1 MSGRDLAG
9 RTSHCLATPVG
20 ALDSRP
26 SKTRSTSLACS
37 TVKAPVPG
45 WVRGYQRTWLRGDV
59 LAGVTVT
66 AYLVPQV
73 MAYAELAGVP
83 AQAGLWAAVGAL
95 TVYAVLGSSPQL
107 SVGPE
112 STTALMT
119 AAALATLAGSGVDA
133 SSSAAGLALLVAAFC
148 VLGRLFRLGALAD
161 LLSRPVLVG
170 YLAGI
175 ACIMVAS
182 QFGKLLGIPEDVDG
196 FFAELREV
204 LGRLDEM
211 HGPTAALGLITL
223 TVMLIAAAVAP
234 RAPVALLGILGATAV
249 TAMLDLSDH
258 GVRLVGA
265 IPAGVPVPSLPDVGT
280 ADLTTMLAPA
290 LGIAFVAYT
299 DNILTGRAFASRHG
313 ATIDPQ
319 RELLALGA
327 ANLGAGLLQGF
338 PVSSSGSRTA
348 IVDSMGGRT
357 QLAGLVTVA
366 CTLAALLTLRPV
378 LAAFP
383 LAGLAAVVVYAA
395 TRLVDLPELVRFARF
410 RRSEL
415 VLAVTTT
422 AGVLVLDVLLGILVA
437 IALSVL
443 DLLRRVARPHDAVEG
458 TVPGLAGMHDVDDY
472 PSAEQVPGLLVYR
485 YDSPLFFANADNF
498 LSRARAAVDDAT
510 TPVRWFLLN
519 VEANVEV
526 DITGADALEMLRADL
541 EQRGIVFALARLKQD
556 LRDQLSRT
564 GLLEQ
569 IGEDHIFLTLPTAL
583 DAFHEWARSH
593 PL

>member
-1 MSGRDLAG
+1 
-9 RTSHCLATPVG
+9 
-20 ALDSRP
+20 
-26 SKTRSTSLACS
+26 
-37 TVKAPVPG
+37 
-45 WVRGYQRTWLRGDV
+45 
-59 LAGVTVT
+59 
-66 AYLVPQV
+66 
-73 MAYAELAGVP
+73 
-83 AQAGLWAAVGAL
+83 
-95 TVYAVLGSSPQL
+95 
-107 SVGPE
+107 
-112 STTALMT
+112 
-119 AAALATLAGSGVDA
+119 
-133 SSSAAGLALLVAAFC
+133 
-148 VLGRLFRLGALAD
+148 
-161 LLSRPVLVG
+161 
-170 YLAGI
+170 
-175 ACIMVAS
+175 
-182 QFGKLLGIPEDVDG
+182 
-196 FFAELREV
+196 
-204 LGRLDEM
+204 
-211 HGPTAALGLITL
+211 
-223 TVMLIAAAVAP
+223 
-234 RAPVALLGILGATAV
+234 
-249 TAMLDLSDH
+249 
-258 GVRLVGA
+258 
-265 IPAGVPVPSLPDVGT
+265 
-280 ADLTTMLAPA
+280 MLAPA

-395 TRLVDLPELVRFARF
+395 TRLVDVPELVRFARF

-415 VLAVTTT
+415 VLAVATT

-541 EQRGIVFALARLKQD
+541 EQQGIVFALARLKQD

-569 IGEDHIFLTLPTAL
+569 IGEDRIFLTLPTAL
-583 DAFHEWARSH
+583 DAFHEWARTH
-593 PL
+593 PQ

>member
-1 MSGRDLAG
+1 M
-9 RTSHCLATPVG
+9 
-20 ALDSRP
+20 
-26 SKTRSTSLACS
+26 
-37 TVKAPVPG
+37 PG
-45 WVRGYQRTWLRGDV
+45 WVRGYQRNWLRGDA
-59 LAGVTVT
+59 LAGLTVT

-95 TVYAVLGSSPQL
+95 TLYAVLGSSPQL

-133 SSSAAGLALLVAAFC
+133 SSSAAVLALLVAAFC

-234 RAPVALLGILGATAV
+234 RAPVALLGMLGATAV

-395 TRLVDLPELVRFARF
+395 TRLVDVPELVRFARF

-422 AGVLVLDVLLGILVA
+422 AGVLALDVLLGILVA

-583 DAFHEWARSH
+583 DAFHEWARTH

>member
-265 IPAGVPVPSLPDVGT
+265 IPAGVPVPGLPDVGT

>member
-1 MSGRDLAG
+1 M
-9 RTSHCLATPVG
+9 
-20 ALDSRP
+20 
-26 SKTRSTSLACS
+26 
-37 TVKAPVPG
+37 PG
-45 WVRGYQRTWLRGDV
+45 WVRGYQRTWVRGDV
-59 LAGVTVT
+59 LAGATVT

-95 TVYAVLGSSPQL
+95 TLYAVLGSSRQL

-133 SSSAAGLALLVAAFC
+133 SSSAAVLALLVAGFC

-175 ACIMVAS
+175 AAIMVAS
-182 QFGKLLGIPEDVDG
+182 QLGKLLGIPEDADG
-196 FFAELREV
+196 FFDELREV
-204 LGRLDEM
+204 LGRLDEI
-211 HGPTAALGLITL
+211 HGPTAALGLTTL
-223 TVMLIAAAVAP
+223 TVMLIVAAVAP
-234 RAPVALLGILGATAV
+234 RAPVALLGMLGATAA

-265 IPAGVPVPSLPDVGT
+265 IPAGVPVPGLPDVGT
-280 ADLTTMLAPA
+280 ADLTAMLAPA

-395 TRLVDLPELVRFARF
+395 TRLVDVPELVRFARF

-541 EQRGIVFALARLKQD
+541 EQQGIVFALARLKQD

-583 DAFHEWARSH
+583 DAFHEWARTH
-593 PL
+593 PQ